1 MVFVHYS
8 SEQTAPSNV
17 HLDHQAIATHL
28 AKQLHLTLTE
38 SFGTEKDKAFFNIY
52 HKDQLLAGANGKSI
66 KTLRKKVYKVLVEV
80 LSERLGGV

>member
-8 SEQTAPSNV
+8 SEHTIPSNV

-38 SFGTEKDKAFFNIY
+38 SFGTEENTAFFNIY
-52 HKDQLLAGANGKSI
+52 HKDQLLAGTNGKSI
-66 KTLRKKVYKVLVEV
+66 KTLRKKAYKVLVEV
-80 LSERLGGV
+80 LSERLGGD